1 MTKNNRKIASLLVAY
16 SMFCGGELPLVNTK
30 KSGLD
35 LPTKGVKGLSNAEL
49 KPHKS
54 GKNKRKRRKK

>member
-1 MTKNNRKIASLLVAY
+1 MRKTYKLFAQMSVLSALFGVNL
-16 SMFCGGELPLVNTK
+16 GEETPRNQPI
-30 KSGLD
+30 S

-54 GKNKRKRRKK
+54 GKNKRKRRGK

>member
-1 MTKNNRKIASLLVAY
+1 MSA
-16 SMFCGGELPLVNTK
+16 FCAACGVNFWEETPRNK
-30 KSGLD
+30 PID

-49 KPHKS
+49 NANKC

>member
-1 MTKNNRKIASLLVAY
+1 MRKTYKLFAQLSVLSAA
-16 SMFCGGELPLVNTK
+16 FGVNFWEETPRNK
-30 KSGLD
+30 PID
-35 LPTKGVKGLSNAEL
+35 LPTKGVKGMTNAEL

>member
-1 MTKNNRKIASLLVAY
+1 MRKTYKLFAQLSVLSAA
-16 SMFCGGELPLVNTK
+16 FGVNFWEETPRNK
-30 KSGLD
+30 PID

-49 KPHKS
+49 NANKC

>member
-1 MTKNNRKIASLLVAY
+1 MRKSYKFFAQMSA
-16 SMFCGGELPLVNTK
+16 FCAACGVNFWEETPRNK
-30 KSGLD
+30 PID

-49 KPHKS
+49 NANKC

>member
-1 MTKNNRKIASLLVAY
+1 MRKSYKFFAQMSA
-16 SMFCGGELPLVNTK
+16 FCAAFGVNFGEETPRNQPI
-30 KSGLD
+30 D